1 MLEQWHSNKRKYE
14 AFSHWKVSS
23 DKEVTTKLTSELAY
37 HEVYEKGKPIS
48 LFDKRSDNLNF
59 LMS

>member
-37 HEVYEKGKPIS
+37 HEVYEKGKLVCPV
-48 LFDKRSDNLNF
+48 DKRSGSLK
-59 LMS
+59 